1 MNGTRTFTPLLAA
14 VATALLLSACTG
26 AATAGDDAGG
36 DKAGGDPAP
45 ITLRIGTDD
54 TPGRPGAMQI
64 EQFAQQV
71 DRRSDGQLTIEPVWQ
86 AAGQGGNDP
95 DQVVARMV
103 VDGDLDMGMIPARA
117 WDTEGVTSLRALH
130 APFLVTTD
138 DLAGRI
144 VTSDIAD
151 DMLAGLDTLG
161 VTGLALLP
169 EGLRHLF
176 LYGTDATASSA
187 LPDLG
192 GKTVRAPN
200 SATSYAALEALG
212 ARPDDYGGDR
222 AAEGR
227 AIEDGSAIG
236 AESSFAWATVLP
248 APTTAIGDVV
258 LFPKVK
264 WIDYFAGRTDQPHVA
279 ELVRLI
285 DADTG
290 IALTDVI
297 LGEILQGLRDEHTV
311 RRVDTRLAAFDIL
324 LLRTLDDFRD
334 AAALYRHARTK
345 GKTIR
350 RTLDCLIATVCIREN
365 CAILHNDRDF
375 DHLAEV
381 TDLAVHGA
389 PDHRTTW

>member
-103 VDGDLDMGMIPARA
+103 VDGDLDLGMIPARA

-130 APFLVTTD
+130 APFLATTD
-138 DLAGRI
+138 DLVGQI
-144 VTSDIAD
+144 VTSDLAD
-151 DMLAGLDTLG
+151 DMLAGLDTVG

-187 LPDLG
+187 LTDLG
-192 GKTVRAPN
+192 EN
-200 SATSYAALEALG
+200 
-212 ARPDDYGGDR
+212 RPC
-222 AAEGR
+222 AE
-227 AIEDGSAIG
+227 
-236 AESSFAWATVLP
+236 L
-248 APTTAIGDVV
+248 GDVV
-258 LFPKVK
+258 RR
-264 WIDYFAGRTDQPHVA
+264 ARSA
-279 ELVRLI
+279 RS
-285 DADTG
+285 ATG
-290 IALTDVI
+290 
-297 LGEILQGLRDEHTV
+297 
-311 RRVDTRLAAFDIL
+311 
-324 LLRTLDDFRD
+324 
-334 AAALYRHARTK
+334 
-345 GKTIR
+345 
-350 RTLDCLIATVCIREN
+350 
-365 CAILHNDRDF
+365 
-375 DHLAEV
+375 
-381 TDLAVHGA
+381 
-389 PDHRTTW
+389 